1 MAIKPMCLWCE
12 SDKEG
17 KRVDPG
23 KDFICGS
30 CVVMLMSYLQEA
42 LQKTYQKC
50 LRLGLKRKANA
61 IETFLEGVD
70 YGRESGGDRKGY
82 TDRGDDT
89 GKRVSGGVRDSG
101 INRETA
107 SVRG

>member
-1 MAIKPMCLWCE
+1 MERCLWCE

-17 KRVDPG
+17 GKVEAG

-30 CVVMLMSYLQEA
+30 CVQMLMGYPQEA

-50 LRLGLKRKANA
+50 LRLRLDRKANA
-61 IETFLEGVD
+61 IETFLEGVE
-70 YGRESGGDRKGY
+70 YGRESGGDRKGN

-101 INRETA
+101 INRETTA
-107 SVRG
+107 VRG